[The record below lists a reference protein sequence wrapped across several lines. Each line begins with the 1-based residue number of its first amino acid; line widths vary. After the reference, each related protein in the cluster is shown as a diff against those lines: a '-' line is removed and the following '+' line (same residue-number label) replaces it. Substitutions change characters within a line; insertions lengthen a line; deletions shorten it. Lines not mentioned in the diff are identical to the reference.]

1 MATSGKSRSA
11 ERLVDI
17 LIALHLHG
25 VVDRQTLMKKF
36 NITERTVYRDLN
48 TLTPIVEHCG
58 DGQYRLIESMANRAG
73 RSLHHSLANLLDA
86 DSVFPDRG
94 IDFWQKLDGRLAE
107 KNIIIGG
114 NNAEHTVATDMRRYL
129 GIIEKAIQKRSVC
142 QLTYKGKNRTIHPYQ
157 LLNKKNIW
165 YLQATENSKLKSFAL
180 SQISWFESKP
190 QTFSANENTL
200 ALLEKSPDPWL
211 SEDNFTV
218 TLFVNHN
225 VSVYLKRRDLL
236 PSQQIIHEDKKGIT
250 LTCQASHENQIIPL
264 IFYWLPN
271 IDVLEPAWLKA
282 KVVHTLQHYI
292 TTVAAPQSAQEP
304 ESSF

>member
-1 MATSGKSRSA
+1 MAISMKSRSA

-25 VVDRQTLMKKF
+25 VVDRKTLMKKF

-58 DGQYRLIESMANRAG
+58 DGQYRLIEGVVNRTG
-73 RSLHHSLANLLDA
+73 HGLHHSVANLLNA
-86 DSVFPDRG
+86 DSVFPERG
-94 IDFWQKLDGRLAE
+94 MDFWQKLDDRLAE
-107 KNIIIGG
+107 KNIIIGA
-114 NNAEHTVATDMRRYL
+114 NSPEHTVAMDMRRYL
-129 GIIEKAIQKRSVC
+129 SIIEKAIQKRSVC
-142 QLTYKGKNRTIHPYQ
+142 LLTYKGKSRTVHPYQ

-165 YLQATENSKLKSFAL
+165 YLQATENGKLKSFSL

-190 QTFSANENTL
+190 QTFSESEKTL
-200 ALLEKSPDPWL
+200 ALLEKSSDPWL

-225 VSVYLKRRDLL
+225 VSIYLKRRDLL
-236 PSQQIIHEDKKGIT
+236 PSQKIIGEDENGIT

-271 IDVLEPAWLKA
+271 IDVLEPTWLKA
-282 KVVHTLQHYI
+282 KVVQTLQNYI
-292 TTVAAPQSAQEP
+292 MTVSAPERADEP
-304 ESSF
+304 ATSF